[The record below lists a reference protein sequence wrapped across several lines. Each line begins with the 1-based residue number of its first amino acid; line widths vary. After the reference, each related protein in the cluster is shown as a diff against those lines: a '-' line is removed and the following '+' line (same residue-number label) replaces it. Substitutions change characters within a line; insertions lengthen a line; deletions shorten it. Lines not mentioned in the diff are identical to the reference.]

1 VFGRK
6 RMSPAEAVVE
16 FWVWWDTARPRVE
29 AAIESGTWDEL
40 VDEMSARVAA
50 IHPKLQWEF
59 AKGGRARHCLVVCA
73 AGDPALRAG
82 AARWLAAAPPATDT
96 WEYAAARQPDLAA
109 FANTLKIAGHEL
121 ALDEVR
127 FAARPDPDRHEID
140 VICHHPGF
148 AGLPDEARGQITFLA
163 LDWLLGEYAVELW
176 VGEVTWTAVPPP
188 DAGPPRAL
196 ADAVAELAAEHQE
209 PVWAL
214 LRGETRSGAPV
225 LATVQQPLKSVRWPR
240 FDTHVAVVL
249 PYRLVNDGGLPFEDS
264 LEALREFED
273 RLTGAVG
280 GDGELVAH
288 ETAEGRRT
296 LHYYADPATDAVAAI
311 ERAVPGW
318 AEGRASVKRSYD
330 PGFERVRHLRP

>member
-6 RMSPAEAVVE
+6 RMSPADAIVE
-16 FWVWWDTARPRVE
+16 FWVWWSTARPRIE
-29 AAIESGTWDEL
+29 AAIESGTWDGL
-40 VDEMSARVAA
+40 VDEMGTRVAA

-59 AKGGRARHCLVVCA
+59 AKGARARHCLVVCA
-73 AGDPALRAG
+73 AGNPTLRAV
-82 AARWLAAAPPATDT
+82 AARWLAPAPPTTDT
-96 WEYAAARQPDLAA
+96 WEYASARQPDLRA
-109 FANTLKIAGHEL
+109 FTSTLKIDGHEL
-121 ALDEVR
+121 ALDQIR

-140 VICHHPGF
+140 VACHHPGF

-163 LDWLLGEYAVELW
+163 LDWVLGEYAVELW
-176 VGEVTWTAVPPP
+176 VGEVTWVVEPPP
-188 DAGPPRAL
+188 AAEPPAAL
-196 ADAVAELAAEHQE
+196 AAAVAALAAEHHE

-249 PYRLVNDGGLPFEDS
+249 PYRLVNDVGLPFEDS

-273 RLTGAVG
+273 RLTAAVG
-280 GDGELVAH
+280 RDGELVAH

-296 LHYYADPATDAVAAI
+296 LHFYADPATDAVSTI
-311 ERAVPGW
+311 EGAGSGW
-318 AEGRASVKRSYD
+318 PEGRASVKRAYD